1 MLMLTKL
8 LTLFPN
14 AVVFQDKPSQA
25 LSQSHL
31 AFFYEQAHN
40 QWIGIPKTDLS
51 DRELELLKTIYE
63 YYEPYSNRMEST
75 PLSPQE
81 LVWYDFL
88 FLNGMPPADGPR
100 ANIRMIQFQLNG
112 KQVETVE
119 FESALRGFFSDDVL
133 IIWENA
139 NNGIV
144 IEKSQRK
151 SISLTEKEFISL
163 VQTLESDFFLKVTF
177 YYGKQ
182 YLFNN
187 HLPAI
192 FQEEKEFF
200 IFAQN
205 LLGTG
210 TVFSFERVFPF
221 FAAHYIPD
229 QVKQKLS
236 KTFVDVF
243 QEDSEMFATIKS
255 FLENNLNAS
264 LTAKKLYVH
273 RNTLQYRIDKFTDKT
288 GIQLKDFYSVF
299 TVFLACLI
307 FELEDSH

>member
-8 LTLFPN
+8 LTLYPN

-25 LSQSHL
+25 LSPSHL
-31 AFFYEQAHN
+31 AYFYEQAHN

-51 DRELELLKTIYE
+51 ERELELLKTIYE

-88 FLNGMPPADGPR
+88 FLNGMPPSDGPG

-112 KQVETVE
+112 KQVETLE

-133 IIWENA
+133 IIWEN
-139 NNGIV
+139 NHNGIV
-144 IEKSQRK
+144 IEISQRK
-151 SISLTEKEFISL
+151 SISLAEKEFISL
-163 VQTLESDFFLKVTF
+163 VQTLESDFFFKVTF

-187 HLPAI
+187 HIPAI

-221 FAAHYIPD
+221 FAAHYMPD
-229 QVKQKLS
+229 QIKQKLT
-236 KTFVDVF
+236 KTFADVF

-255 FLENNLNAS
+255 LLENNLNAS

-273 RNTLQYRIDKFTDKT
+273 RNTLQYRVDKFTDKT
-288 GIQLKDFYSVF
+288 GIQLKDFYSAF

>member
-1 MLMLTKL
+1 MLTKL

-14 AVVFQDKPSQA
+14 AVLAQDKPSQA

-31 AFFYEQAHN
+31 AFFYDRSYN

-51 DRELELLKTIYE
+51 ERELELLKTIYE
-63 YYEPYSNRMEST
+63 YYEPYSNSKESIQ
-75 PLSPQE
+75 LSPQE

-88 FLNGMPPADGPR
+88 FLNGMPPVDGTGSS
-100 ANIRMIQFQLNG
+100 IRMIQFQLNG

-119 FESALRGFFSDDVL
+119 FESALRGFFSDHVL

-139 NNGIV
+139 HSGIV
-144 IEKSQRK
+144 IEKSQQK
-151 SISLTEKEFISL
+151 SISLSENEFISL
-163 VQTLESDFFLKVTF
+163 VQTLESDFFVKVTF

-182 YLFNN
+182 YPFNH
-187 HLPAI
+187 HLPEI

-200 IFAQN
+200 LFAQN

-221 FAAHYIPD
+221 FTAHYIPE
-229 QVKQKLS
+229 QVKQKLT
-236 KTFVDVF
+236 KAFVDVF
-243 QEDSEMFATIKS
+243 HEDSEMFATIKS

-288 GIQLKDFYSVF
+288 GIQLKDFYSAF

-307 FELEDSH
+307 FELDNSQ

>member
-1 MLMLTKL
+1 MLTKL

-51 DRELELLKTIYE
+51 ERELELLKTIYE

-75 PLSPQE
+75 PLTPQE

-88 FLNGMPPADGPR
+88 FLNGMPPTDGTG
-100 ANIRMIQFQLNG
+100 ANIRMIQFHLND
-112 KQVETVE
+112 KQVETQE

-133 IIWENA
+133 IIWENTH
-139 NNGIV
+139 NGIV

-187 HLPAI
+187 HIPAI

-288 GIQLKDFYSVF
+288 GIQLKDFYSAF

>member
-31 AFFYEQAHN
+31 AFFCDRANN

-51 DRELELLKTIYE
+51 DREIELLKTIYE
-63 YYEPYSNRMEST
+63 YYEPYSNRLEST

-88 FLNGMPPADGPR
+88 FLNGMPPVDGPG

-133 IIWENA
+133 IIWESA

-187 HLPAI
+187 HLSKI

-221 FAAHYIPD
+221 FAAHYLPD

-236 KTFVDVF
+236 KTFADVF
-243 QEDSEMFATIKS
+243 QEDREMFATIKS

-273 RNTLQYRIDKFTDKT
+273 RNTLQYRVDKFTDKT
-288 GIQLKDFYSVF
+288 GIQLKDFYSAF

>member
-8 LTLFPN
+8 LTLFPS
-14 AVVFQDKPSQA
+14 AVLDQDKPSQA

-31 AFFYEQAHN
+31 AFFYDQSSN
-40 QWIGIPKTDLS
+40 QWIGIPKNDLS
-51 DRELELLKTIYE
+51 EREYELLKTIYV
-63 YYEPYSNRMEST
+63 YYEPFSNSEESNL
-75 PLSPQE
+75 LSPQE
-81 LVWYDFL
+81 LHWYDFL
-88 FLNGMPPADGPR
+88 FLNGMPPADGPGSY
-100 ANIRMIQFQLNG
+100 IRMIQFQIGGTN
-112 KQVETVE
+112 VEKSE
-119 FESALRGFFSDDVL
+119 FESALKGFFSDVL
-133 IIWENA
+133 IIWENT

-144 IEKSQRK
+144 IEKSQQK

-163 VQTLESDFFLKVTF
+163 VQTLESDFFLKVSF

-187 HLPAI
+187 HLSKI
-192 FQEEKEFF
+192 FQEEKAFF
-200 IFAQN
+200 IFAQS

-210 TVFSFERVFPF
+210 TVYSFERVFPF
-221 FAAHYIPD
+221 FVAHHIPG
-229 QVKQKLS
+229 QVKQKL
-236 KTFVDVF
+236 TAAFVDVF
-243 QEDSEMFATIKS
+243 EDDSEMFATIKS

-273 RNTLQYRIDKFTDKT
+273 RNTLQYRVDKFTDKT
-288 GIQLKDFYSVF
+288 GIQLKDFYSAF